1 MHPAEVERA
10 LESMVCLV
18 DSREQDTPR
27 LRARLKQMGL
37 PTERIA
43 LKAGDYSAKI
53 QLASG
58 EWYQLPIAIERKM
71 DINELAM
78 CYCQERGRFER
89 EFQRARDANM
99 RLYLLIE
106 DISWQKIYA
115 GKYRSGMRPKSL
127 VASILSWLARYNC
140 ELIFC
145 DSSVTGWLIKDIL
158 WYEAREIL
166 LNLGEEDGQL

>member
-10 LESMVCLV
+10 LESMVCLC

-27 LRARLKQMGL
+27 LRARLKQIGL
-37 PTERIA
+37 PIERIA
-43 LKAGDYSAKI
+43 LKAGDYSAKV
-53 QLASG
+53 
-58 EWYQLPIAIERKM
+58 QLPDETWFQIPITIERKM

-78 CYCQERGRFER
+78 CYCRERGRFER
-89 EFQRARDANM
+89 EFKRAKDADM
-99 RLYLLIE
+99 RLYLLVE
-106 DISWQKIYA
+106 DISWQGIYA
-115 GKYRSGMRPKSL
+115 GKYKSQMRPKSL

-140 ELIFC
+140 ELILC
-145 DSSVTGWLIKDIL
+145 SSMITGWLIRDIL